1 MGRQPL
7 YSAANMRTLILS
19 GLCLGLAGSLA
30 IGCSGDGDPEVVSGT
45 GGGFG
50 SGGNAGTASGGV
62 GNLGGTG
69 NTGAY
74 AGAAGA
80 AASAGY
86 AGSAANGGVDASIDV
101 MDAGLPDV
109 VFSYDGPTDSG
120 FGDACAETTVTAKL
134 KPLDMYVMLDRS
146 GSMSEPGFAW
156 YADAS
161 DCNVGSA
168 IVDSKWC
175 RAVNALGQY
184 FKSSAATNNRAALQY
199 FPRQGVSTC
208 PGAGYGTP
216 AVGLTALPSAAN
228 GSLISSLNLE
238 APKGT
243 YTPTHDAILGLN
255 SFTATAKTS
264 GREMISILITDGKPN
279 SCPVNSDSG
288 LAGILTSHFN
298 ATGIPTYVIGMT
310 GASFANL
317 EITAKGGGT
326 KSHPDKVGT
335 LNDTCGDGA
344 GPCNHW
350 NVGNGDPNVFVEALK
365 AIQQQAVGCSMTIPK
380 PSQGAPDW
388 NQVKVEYSPG
398 GTPPP
403 VPVPKVSSAAQCAG
417 DGWYY
422 DNNASPTQVNLCPT
436 MCTKVQGDP
445 LAKIDLLLG
454 CLGS

>member
-1 MGRQPL
+1 
-7 YSAANMRTLILS
+7 MRTLVFSSLW
-19 GLCLGLAGSLA
+19 LGCVTALMV
-30 IGCSGDGDPEVVSGT
+30 GCGGDGEPEVVTGT

-50 SGGNAGTASGGV
+50 AGGSAGGASGGV
-62 GNLGGTG
+62 GNLGGSG
-69 NTGAY
+69 LGGGSGS
-74 AGAAGA
+74 AGAGATAGFAGA
-80 AASAGY
+80 AA
-86 AGSAANGGVDASIDV
+86 GGAVDASVDV
-101 MDAGLPDV
+101 KDAGIPDV
-109 VFSYDGPTDSG
+109 VFSYDGPVDSG

-134 KPLDMYVMLDRS
+134 KSLDMYVMLDRS

-168 IVDSKWC
+168 VVDSKWC

-184 FKSSAATNNRAALQY
+184 FQSSAATNNRAALQY

-216 AVGLTALPSAAN
+216 AVGLSALPSAAN
-228 GSLISSLNLE
+228 GALIASLNLE

-255 SFTATAKTS
+255 GFTAGAKTT

-279 SCPVNSDSG
+279 SCPVNTDSG
-288 LAGILTSHFN
+288 LAGILTAHFN

-317 EITAKGGGT
+317 EVTAKGGGT
-326 KSHPDKVGT
+326 KSHPDQVGT
-335 LNDTCGDGA
+335 LSDTCGDGP

-388 NQVKVEYSPG
+388 NQVKVEYSAG
-398 GTPPP
+398 GTPPALLI
-403 VPVPKVSSAAQCAG
+403 PKVSGAAQCAG

-422 DNNASPTQVNLCPT
+422 DNNTSPTQVNLCPT
-436 MCTKVQGDP
+436 LCNKVQADAQ
-445 LAKIDLLLG
+445 AKIDLLLG